1 MRLNKFMSS
10 CGVAS
15 RRRCDELI
23 SEGRVRVNAVV
34 VKKMGIKINPETDIV
49 AVDGRP
55 IRLKGDLVY
64 YMMNKPVGY
73 ITSVKDPQGRKTV
86 MELLPAINKRV
97 YPVGRLDYNTS
108 GLLLF
113 TNDGEITQ
121 KLMHPSFEFGK
132 TYMVVIKGDITEQ
145 ELQKLRDGVDIGD
158 FVTSKAEVKKISNLN
173 NQSSIQITIHEGKNR
188 QVRRMFKAINKSI
201 VELSRIALGKL
212 TLKGLKVGEV
222 RELSEEEINYLNSL

>member
-1 MRLNKFMSS
+1 MLVNGKS
-10 CGVAS
+10 CHVGMAI
-15 RRRCDELI
+15 DEK
-23 SEGRVRVNAVV
+23 RDVV
-34 VKKMGIKINPETDIV
+34 T
-49 AVDGRP
+49 VDGQKVIP
-55 IRLKGDLVY
+55 KSEHKY

>member
-15 RRRCDELI
+15 RRRCDEII

-132 TYMVVIKGDITEQ
+132 TYMVVIKGDIT
-145 ELQKLRDGVDIGD
+145 
-158 FVTSKAEVKKISNLN
+158 
-173 NQSSIQITIHEGKNR
+173 
-188 QVRRMFKAINKSI
+188 
-201 VELSRIALGKL
+201 
-212 TLKGLKVGEV
+212 
-222 RELSEEEINYLNSL
+222 

>member
-15 RRRCDELI
+15 RRRCDEII

-173 NQSSIQITIHEGKNR
+173 NQSNIQITIHEGKNR

>member
-15 RRRCDELI
+15 RRRCDEII